1 MRLTCMTEQLDL
13 TPETKITF
21 KSICVAQVDLSL
33 YTCIHTQHKYVIYS
47 IYCKCVCLRVYAGGL
62 EMQ

>member
-21 KSICVAQVDLSL
+21 RSICVAQVDLSL
-33 YTCIHTQHKYVIYS
+33 YTCIQTQTHVCDIQYINVCVFVYVRRWS
-47 IYCKCVCLRVYAGGL
+47 
-62 EMQ
+62 